1 MNLLPMRSIRRG
13 FGCRSVAVLLTAVLL
28 TSCGSWRG
36 IANVPAP
43 GGPGSDPDHLTVYV
57 QMPETQGLYVNSRV
71 RVADVWV
78 GKVRAITINNW
89 IPILTL
95 DLRPSVKLPA
105 NATAKIG
112 QTSVLGA
119 QHVELAA
126 PADPSPQPLK
136 NGDTITVNNASAFPT
151 TERVLASIAMILRG
165 GGIPD
170 LDVLTTEADNAL
182 SGRADRVREF
192 LNRLSTFIAEL
203 NRQRDDITAAI
214 DSTDR
219 LLTIVAQRNQTL
231 DRVLTDFPPVVQ
243 HFAEKRE
250 LLTDALEAIGRISS
264 IADKTL
270 SEAANDIGTD
280 VRLLQRPLKQ
290 SVRAAPYAVDAARLA
305 FTAPYDIDD
314 VAKIVRGDYINTE
327 PVFDLTLSTLDNIFL
342 TGTRFSGALRALEQS
357 WGRDPNTMIPD
368 PRFTP
373 NPHDVPGGPLV
384 ERGE

>member
-1 MNLLPMRSIRRG
+1 MTL
-13 FGCRSVAVLLTAVLL
+13 LLTVLLL

-36 IANVPAP
+36 IANVRAP
-43 GGPGSDPDHLTVYV
+43 GGPGSDPHHITVYV
-57 QMPETQGLYVNSRV
+57 QMPETQNLFVNSRV

-78 GKVRAITINNW
+78 GKVRAIDIIDW
-89 IPILTL
+89 IPTLTL

-126 PADPSPQPLK
+126 PADPSPLPLK
-136 NGDTITVNNASAFPT
+136 SGDTIRVENSSAFPT
-151 TERVLASIAMILRG
+151 TERVLASIGMILRG

-170 LDVLTTEADNAL
+170 LDVITTELDNVL
-182 SGRADRVREF
+182 SGRSDRVRQF
-192 LNRLSTFIAEL
+192 LNRLDTFVAEL
-203 NRQRDDITAAI
+203 NRQRDDLTTAI
-214 DSTDR
+214 ESTDR
-219 LLTIVAQRNQTL
+219 LLTIVAQRNETL
-231 DRVLTDFPPVVQ
+231 NRVLTDFPPL
-243 HFAEKRE
+243 AEHLADKRD
-250 LLTDALEAIGRISS
+250 LLTDAVEAIGRISA
-264 IADKTL
+264 IADQTV
-270 SEAANDIGTD
+270 SGAAKDLHTD
-280 VRLLQRPLKQ
+280 LGLLQRPLKQ
-290 SVRAAPYAVDAARLA
+290 TGRAAPYAVGASRLA

-314 VAKIVRGDYINTE
+314 VTKIIRGDYINVE
-327 PVFDLTLSTLDNIFL
+327 PVFDLTLSTLDTMYL

-357 WGRDPNTMIPD
+357 WGRDPSTMIPD

>member
-1 MNLLPMRSIRRG
+1 MKSLLVRLQLCRV
-13 FGCRSVAVLLTAVLL
+13 GCRGVAVLLAAMLL
-28 TSCGSWRG
+28 TSCGSWHG

-43 GGPGSDPDHLTVYV
+43 GGPGSDPHHLTVYV
-57 QMPETQGLYVNSRV
+57 QMPETLGLFVNSRV

-78 GKVRAITINNW
+78 GKVRAININDW
-89 IPILTL
+89 IPTLTL

-126 PADPSPQPLK
+126 PPDPSPQPLQ
-136 NGDTITVNNASAFPT
+136 NGDTIAVKNASAFPT
-151 TERVLASIAMILRG
+151 TERVLASIGMILRG

-170 LDVLTTEADNAL
+170 LNVITTELDNVL
-182 SGRADRVREF
+182 SGRADRVRGF
-192 LNRLSTFIAEL
+192 LNRLNTFVAEL
-203 NRQRDDITAAI
+203 NRQRDDITGAI
-214 DSTDR
+214 DSADR
-219 LLTIVAQRNQTL
+219 LLTIVAHRNQTL
-231 DRVLTDFPPVVQ
+231 DQVLTDFPPLVQ

-250 LLTDALEAIGRISS
+250 LLTNALEAIGRISS

-270 SEAANDIGTD
+270 SQAAGDVHTD
-280 VRLLQRPLKQ
+280 LRLLQRPLKQ
-290 SVRAAPYAVDAARLA
+290 SVRAGPYAVDAARLA

-314 VAKIVRGDYINTE
+314 VTKIIRGDYINTE
-327 PVFDLTLSTLDNIFL
+327 PVFDLTLSTLDTMFL

-373 NPHDVPGGPLV
+373 NPHNVPGGPLV